1 MNDSRFE
8 FKVGLFVFVGIAL
21 TALLIL
27 NFSKGITIFNP
38 TYTLRVVLPN
48 AAGLKPAADVMMAGL
63 PIGKVTSMDLAD
75 DERSVNLT
83 LRILNKHKIRKDARI
98 RIDALGFLGDQ
109 YVSVSV
115 PVETGPVP
123 TNAEAYLQDRDTVKG
138 EATFN
143 MEEAVHSISTLVDQ
157 AKRTMKDLDQGITN
171 VNASALS
178 TNTLAHFVLAVS
190 NLEVVSD
197 RAVAAAGRVESLLN
211 DNAAAFGSS
220 ISNFQVLS
228 VRLTNAAANLDEII
242 ATNRGDVR
250 KVVGNLTEASDQFK
264 NIALD
269 LQAGKGTAGVLLK
282 DEKMAVEMASFITNA
297 NAMTAEFSTFG
308 HNLNQ
313 HGIWAMLWK
322 PKHPETNNWPERGMG
337 NKQQ

>member
-8 FKVGLFVFVGIAL
+8 LKVGLFVFIGVAL

-63 PIGKVTSMDLAD
+63 PIGKVSSMDLAD

-115 PVETGPVP
+115 PIETGPVP
-123 TNAEAYLQDRDTVKG
+123 TNADAYLQDGETVRG
-138 EATFN
+138 EPTFN

-157 AKRTMKDLDQGITN
+157 TRRTIKDLDQGITN

-197 RAVAAAGRVESLLN
+197 RAVAAAGRVQGLLN
-211 DNAAAFGSS
+211 DNSAAFSSS
-220 ISNFQVLS
+220 ISNFQALS
-228 VRLTNAAANLDEII
+228 VRLTNTAADLDEII
-242 ATNRGDVR
+242 VTNRADVR

-264 NIALD
+264 KIALD
-269 LQAGKGTAGVLLK
+269 LQAGKGTAGALLK
-282 DEKMAVEMASFITNA
+282 DQKMAAEMTSFISNA
-297 NAMTAEFSTFG
+297 NAMTAEFSEFG
-308 HNLNQ
+308 HNLNR

-322 PKHPETNNWPERGMG
+322 PKHPETNSSPGRGVKG
-337 NKQQ
+337 P